1 MKKIVLI
8 AAAAGLMSLA
18 ACNKPADTTV
28 NNTTSETVI
37 DNTAGVMEETSN
49 TTTNE
54 TVGNA
59 MDSAPEATNATA
71 TTNAM

>member
-18 ACNKPADTTV
+18 ACNKPADTTT
-28 NNTTSETVI
+28 NNAADAVAI
-37 DNTAGVMEETSN
+37 DNTAAVMEDTSN
-49 TTTNE
+49 ATTNE
-54 TVGNA
+54 VVGNA
-59 MDSAPEATNATA
+59 MDSAPEASNA

>member
-18 ACNKPADTTV
+18 ACNKPADTSA
-28 NNTTSETVI
+28 NNAADAAVI
-37 DNTAGVMEETSN
+37 DNTAGVMEDTSN
-49 TTTNE
+49 ATTNE
-54 TVGNA
+54 VVGNA
-59 MDSAPEATNATA
+59 MDAAPEATGNA

>member
-28 NNTTSETVI
+28 NNAADAAVI
-37 DNTAGVMEETSN
+37 DNTAGVMEDTSN
-49 TTTNE
+49 ATTNE
-54 TVGNA
+54 VVGNA
-59 MDSAPEATNATA
+59 MDAAPEASNA
-71 TTNAM
+71 TTNAQ

>member
-28 NNTTSETVI
+28 NNAADAVAI
-37 DNTAGVMEETSN
+37 DNTAAVMEDTSN
-49 TTTNE
+49 ATANE
-54 TVGNA
+54 AVANA
-59 MDSAPEATNATA
+59 MDSAPEAGNA